1 MTSSQ
6 HCRYALWN
14 HGSQLMTDPIE
25 WRMTPRSNAYVAI
38 VPPTVLPVTMRVVS
52 AGGSG
57 IQLQVT
63 EAQVNVLLRWLS
75 RLPADVLRP
84 TACDTGTLVHTGL
97 YNVIGGNMR
106 ACSAVPE
113 IGTEVQVRL
122 TADVQK
128 IGPLYKTVLRV
139 VDVLTS
145 DVTTI

>member
-25 WRMTPRSNAYVAI
+25 WRMTPRSKAYVAI
-38 VPPTVLPVTMRVVS
+38 VPPTVLPGNTRVVS

-63 EAQVNVLLRWLS
+63 EAQVDVLLRWLS

-106 ACSAVPE
+106 ACSAVPG
-113 IGTEVQVRL
+113 IGTKVKVRL

-145 DVTTI
+145 DVATI